1 MAKIDK
7 KQSSAEFYSVD
18 TVFAAAAAAHRVQ
31 KGAYVKSGESRWDDQ
46 LKQSVPIRSNRDI
59 MTEFLRSQDQITLQ
73 DRELGSK
80 IQLYYQTFSFRIL
93 SEARVS
99 DFDRGVMT
107 VASGEHVVPR
117 DFGLVAYSPLG
128 YERYVNR
135 QRIDERLAECDPTPL
150 AAIGERVTV
159 TGRVVRSYYSQ
170 NYGVYFITV
179 ITDDGKAV
187 SCSSRSDINDQTVT
201 ITGTVKEYRDSVAQ
215 LSRPKIVVL

>member
-1 MAKIDK
+1 MAKTDK
-7 KQSSAEFYSVD
+7 KQSSTEFYPVD
-18 TVFAAAAAAHRVQ
+18 VAFAAAAAAHRVQ
-31 KGAYVKSGESRWDDQ
+31 NGEYVKSGEARWDDQ
-46 LKQSVPIRSNRDI
+46 LEQVVPVRSNREI
-59 MTEFLRSQDQITLQ
+59 MTGFLRSQDQITEQ

-99 DFDRGVMT
+99 DFDRSVMT
-107 VASGEHVVPR
+107 IASGEQIVPR
-117 DFGLVAYSPLG
+117 DFGFVAYSPLG

-135 QRIDERLAECDPTPL
+135 QQIDERLAECDPTPL

-159 TGRVVRSYYSQ
+159 TGQVVRSYYSQ

-187 SCSSRSDINDQTVT
+187 SCSSRSDITNQAVT

-215 LSRPKIVVL
+215 LSRPRIVVL